1 MKRLF
6 VAVQILTM
14 VFCVSSFAGEKPD
27 EQLHSCDDPEE
38 WIEWK
43 ETIEQFPED
52 DALLSLYA
60 MRLGICEG
68 IKEGTI
74 EQQRGINIFGRYMML
89 VKAGR

>member
-6 VAVQILTM
+6 SAAQILTM
-14 VFCVSSFAGEKPD
+14 VFCVSSFAGEKPE
-27 EQLHSCDDPEE
+27 EQLHSCDNPEE
-38 WIEWK
+38 WAEWRA
-43 ETIEQFPED
+43 TIEKFPED

-74 EQQRGINIFGRYMML
+74 DQQRGINIFDRYMMM